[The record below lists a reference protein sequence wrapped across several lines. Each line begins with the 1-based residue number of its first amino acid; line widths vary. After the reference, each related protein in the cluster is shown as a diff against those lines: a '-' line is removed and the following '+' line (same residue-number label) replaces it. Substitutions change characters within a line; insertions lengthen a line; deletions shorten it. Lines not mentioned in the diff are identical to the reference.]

1 MKIKILTFGI
11 ARDIT
16 GSEFVEVEL
25 PEGTCVA
32 DLQNE
37 MKTRYPAFK
46 RLSSLM
52 VAVNTAYATD
62 QTILNENDEVALI
75 PPVSGG

>member
-1 MKIKILTFGI
+1 MKVRILSFGI

-16 GSEFVEVEL
+16 GAGAFDLDL
-25 PEGTCVA
+25 PEGA
-32 DLQNE
+32 DLGILQE
-37 MKTRYPAFK
+37 YLLRQYPAFK

-52 VAVNTAYATD
+52 FAVNARYATGD
-62 QTILNENDEVALI
+62 TKLRDEDEVALI